1 MKSVFRFFVFFTF
14 FALLSIGANAQ
25 FKRGETAQK
34 ADELMR
40 RGDWQGAIGI
50 LDRAVEQK
58 KDLFEAYRMR
68 ATFRSMRGDIDGAI
82 TDLTNALEI
91 KPDSAE
97 LYHQRARFR
106 QFRRDTQGAL
116 KDYDLAIASGLK
128 TEKVYAGRGDI
139 KRDARDFAG
148 AINDYQTA
156 IGINPDFVAAH
167 NGLSITLEQKGDAD
181 AAIAAM
187 QNFLDRFEQNRNG
200 KLPKA
205 RADNPEAAGVLI
217 KREGADTDGKQV
229 FMQGHS
235 GSFVVK
241 GNSPEEIQSKLELI
255 ERNRSL
261 AFAYGT
267 LGRLYEK
274 KGDAEKALQNYDK
287 AILIK
292 GDDGY
297 LRATR
302 GKMRLKNGDV
312 KGAVEDLS
320 AAADAPT
327 GAPDRNADKGIL
339 LILLG
344 RDADAQKEFD
354 KHLQMFPNT
363 KDFLDKRIADA
374 KQKRA
379 ALLQQHQ

>member
-1 MKSVFRFFVFFTF
+1 MKRIFRFFILFTF
-14 FALLSIGANAQ
+14 SAMLSIGANAQ
-25 FKRGETAQK
+25 FKRSETAQK

-40 RGDWQGAIGI
+40 RGDAAGAIAF

-58 KDLFEAYRMR
+58 KDLFDAFRMR
-68 ATFRSMRGDIDGAI
+68 ANFRAMRGDIDGAI
-82 TDLTNALEI
+82 ADLTSALEL
-91 KPDSAE
+91 KPDAAE

-106 QFRRDTQGAL
+106 MFRRDTQGAL
-116 KDYDLAIASGLK
+116 KDFDLAIASGLK

-156 IGINPDFVAAH
+156 IGVNPDFVAAY

-181 AAIAAM
+181 AAIAAL
-187 QNFLDRFEQNRNG
+187 QNFLDRFEQSRNG

-205 RADNPEAAGVLI
+205 RADNPDAAGVLI
-217 KREGADTDGKQV
+217 KREGADADGKQV
-229 FMQGHS
+229 FMQGQS
-235 GSFVVK
+235 GKVLIK

-255 ERNRSL
+255 ERNRNL
-261 AFAYGT
+261 AFAYVT

-274 KGDAEKALQNYDK
+274 KGDIEKALQNYDK

-302 GKMRLKNGDV
+302 GNMRLKNGDV
-312 KGAVEDLS
+312 KGAIEDLS
-320 AAADAPT
+320 VAADAPT
-327 GAPDRNADKGIL
+327 GAPDRNANKGIL
-339 LILLG
+339 LILQG

-363 KDFLDKRIADA
+363 KDFLDKRIEDA
-374 KQKRA
+374 RQKRA
-379 ALLQQHQ
+379 AFLQQRQ

>member
-1 MKSVFRFFVFFTF
+1 MKSVFRFFILSTF
-14 FALLSIGANAQ
+14 FALLSIGVNAQ
-25 FKRGETAQK
+25 FKRSETAQK
-34 ADELMR
+34 ADDLMR
-40 RGDWQGAIGI
+40 RGDWQGAIGV

-68 ATFRSMRGDIDGAI
+68 ANFRAMRGDIDGAI
-82 TDLTNALEI
+82 TDLTGALEI
-91 KPDSAE
+91 KPNAAE

-106 QFRRDTQGAL
+106 MFRRDTQGAL
-116 KDYDLAIASGLK
+116 KDFDLAIANNLK

-148 AINDYQTA
+148 AISDYQTA
-156 IGINPDFVAAH
+156 IGVNLDFVAAH

-181 AAIAAM
+181 AAIASL
-187 QNFLDRFEQNRNG
+187 QSFLDRFEQNRNG

-205 RADNPEAAGVLI
+205 RADNPDAAGVLI
-217 KREGADTDGKQV
+217 KREGADADGKQV
-229 FMQGHS
+229 FMQGQS
-235 GSFVVK
+235 SRVLIK

-255 ERNRSL
+255 ERNRNL
-261 AFAYGT
+261 AFAYVT

-287 AILIK
+287 AISVK

-312 KGAVEDLS
+312 KGAIEDLS
-320 AAADAPT
+320 VAADAPT

-354 KHLQMFPNT
+354 KHLQMFSNG
-363 KDFLDKRIADA
+363 KDFLDKRIEDA

-379 ALLQQHQ
+379 VLLQQQQ